1 LRSHAC
7 ARSHSPGQLCPTFL
21 CLARGHRRCA
31 LHLKT
36 IKVKGFKSFP
46 DSVEVRL
53 EPGVAV
59 VVGPNGSGK
68 SNIADAIVWAAGSLT
83 PSELRAEKPDDVL
96 FAGSAD
102 REAVDACEVELVFD
116 NTAGDG
122 PLDYSEL
129 SITRRLQR
137 GGEGQYLVNRAPV
150 RRVDLVDLLSD
161 LGLGHGMHSIIGQG
175 RVDEVLTSRP
185 ADRRA
190 LIEEAAGLG
199 KFKRRRHRAELK
211 LARVKTQVERAHDVE
226 AEVRKRLRPLAMQ
239 ASAAERAEKLRG
251 QIASLEARI
260 AQLDL
265 ASVAERR
272 AETEARRAVVLEAQA
287 AARAELERLL
297 AERDLAEQEL
307 TDIAGSREATMA
319 ALYRLRGAVERT
331 EIRREAVEGMAAEL
345 SSLLARS
352 RERGSAEGRAE
363 LMALEGALAEA
374 QAEVERAETDERECE
389 RALQRCASELA
400 GLERIELA
408 RLEAE
413 SRSLLEKRTKVES
426 DLAEAASLPEAA
438 GRGLLALAAAVERL
452 SLRRE
457 SLGASIERARAELN
471 EAETLE
477 QSGAPTYRELERAE
491 AQAAVRER
499 ELALECDR
507 LCERARH
514 AAERL
519 STLERS
525 IKEREGIPPAAR
537 ALAETGE
544 LLALSLLEVE
554 PGYEQAVAAAL
565 AWRAAALIA
574 PDPKR
579 GLDLLEK
586 ARREGLGNLAVV
598 LASGAASVAEESGA
612 EEASPLVGAR
622 PLLELVSG
630 DRRAQTLLQGIWLV
644 PLEQLTQARSGVVVT
659 REGHGYD
666 ALRGELWFAGS
677 ATEALMLELDSRRR
691 SLEGEVA
698 RLFGEAA
705 EAEKRLEVAR
715 RELKNAQKALSEI
728 EPSRRRLLPAVFLA
742 RLVAGSSRL
751 EQALEAAEI
760 SAAALREPLQ
770 SNADRSRGQVSQLSE
785 ELQSLAAGEA
795 ELRLALSLARERL
808 SNALKRSGAG
818 EPPELGELAAEQ
830 VAERRDALDGQI
842 AAAEETLAEA
852 ARVTSGARERARL
865 AAEAHTKAR
874 VDRAHPPESFCAR
887 LSACGERLLAALS
900 EISDRVEPLE
910 APLRAQVEAGASCAG
925 ELGAT
930 LRRLGA
936 EEAALRE
943 RSNAESE
950 RLAAVGVELARLDS
964 ETEDAERRLGGG
976 EVVAA
981 EGDDREELALK
992 LERGHRRLEELGR
1005 VNPLAK
1011 EEYAE
1016 EKVRL
1021 EELETQ
1027 RADLECSLTELE
1039 KLCAELTETVERRF
1053 AETYRLVSSTFEE
1066 VAGTL
1071 FPGGE
1076 GRLRMTEP
1084 AASAAL
1090 ESEDEAGIEIELRP
1104 VGKRVSKLSLL
1115 SGGEKSL
1122 GAICFLFSLFLAHPC
1137 PFYLLDEVEAALD
1150 DANIGRFVE
1159 LLRRY
1164 ADRAQF
1170 VVITHQKRTMEAA
1183 DLLYGVTMSGDGVS
1197 QVVSRRT
1204 PHEPELALASA

>member
-1 LRSHAC
+1 MRRSG
-7 ARSHSPGQLCPTFL
+7 RN
-21 CLARGHRRCA
+21 RGRCA
-31 LHLKT
+31 LHLKA
-36 IKVKGFKSFP
+36 IKIKGFKSFP
-46 DSVEVRL
+46 DPVEVRL

-68 SNIADAIVWAAGSLT
+68 SNISDAIVWAAGSLT

-96 FAGSAD
+96 FAGSAE
-102 REAVDACEVELVFD
+102 RAAVDACEVELLFD

-129 SITRRLQR
+129 SITRRLLR

-175 RVDEVLTSRP
+175 RVDEVLTSSP

-199 KFKRRRHRAELK
+199 KFKRRRHRSELK
-211 LARVKTQVERAHDVE
+211 LARVQAQVERAHDVE
-226 AEVRKRLRPLAMQ
+226 AEVRKHLRPLAMQ

-272 AETEARRAVVLEAQA
+272 AETESRRALVLEAQA
-287 AARAELERLL
+287 QARAELERLL
-297 AERDLAEQEL
+297 AEREAAEQQL
-307 TDIAGSREATMA
+307 TDIAGSREATLA
-319 ALYRLRGAVERT
+319 GLYRLRGAVERL
-331 EIRREAVEGMAAEL
+331 EIRREAVEGLVAEL
-345 SSLLARS
+345 TALHVRS
-352 RERGSAEGRAE
+352 RESGSSEGRAE
-363 LMALEGALAEA
+363 LMQLERA
-374 QAEVERAETDERECE
+374 QAKARDELQKAESLERGSELAVQQIL
-389 RALQRCASELA
+389 AELA

-408 RLEAE
+408 RLESE
-413 SRSLLEKRTKVES
+413 SRALVEQRTKVES
-426 DLAEAASLPEAA
+426 DLTEAASLPEAA
-438 GRGLLALAAAVERL
+438 GRELVELAAAVERL

-457 SLGASIERARAELN
+457 SLGASLGRSRQELS
-471 EAETLE
+471 EAEE
-477 QSGAPTYRELERAE
+477 QANSGAPSYQELERAE
-491 AQAAVRER
+491 ARAAVRER
-499 ELALECDR
+499 ELAQECDR
-507 LCERARH
+507 ACERARH

-519 STLERS
+519 SVLERS
-525 IKEREGIPPAAR
+525 IAEREGIPPAAR
-537 ALAETGE
+537 ALAEAGE
-544 LLALSLLEVE
+544 LLALTLLEVE

-579 GLDLLEK
+579 GLALLEK

-598 LASGAASVAEESGA
+598 LADADRREPKEVA
-612 EEASPLVGAR
+612 PLAGAR
-622 PLLELVSG
+622 PLAEFVSG
-630 DRRAQTLLQGIWLV
+630 DIRVRKLLEDIWLV
-644 PLEQLTQARSGVVVT
+644 PLEQLTEARSGIAVT

-666 ALRGELWFAGS
+666 AARGELWFAGS
-677 ATEALMLELDSRRR
+677 ATEALMLELDVRRR
-691 SLEGEVA
+691 ALEGEVKQ
-698 RLFGEAA
+698 LFGEAA
-705 EAEKRLEVAR
+705 EAEKALGRAQ
-715 RELKNAQKALSEI
+715 RELKSAQKALAEV
-728 EPSRRRLLPAVFLA
+728 EPSRRRLLPAAFLA
-742 RLVAGSSRL
+742 RLIAAGSRL
-751 EQALEAAEI
+751 EQALQAAEGCA
-760 SAAALREPLQ
+760 SALREPLQ
-770 SNADRSRGQVSQLSE
+770 DKAARSRGQVSRLSE
-785 ELQSLAAGEA
+785 GLQSLAAAEA
-795 ELRLALSLARERL
+795 ELRLALSAARERL
-808 SNALKRSGAG
+808 SQALRRAGPG

-830 VAERRDALDGQI
+830 VAERRNALAQRI
-842 AAAEETLAEA
+842 SAAEEALAGASSVAVAAREA
-852 ARVTSGARERARL
+852 ARLT
-865 AAEAHTKAR
+865 AEAHTRAR
-874 VDRAHPPESFCAR
+874 VDRAHPPELFCAR
-887 LSACGERLLAALS
+887 LSACGERLHTALS
-900 EISDRVEPLE
+900 SISDRVEGLE
-910 APLRAQVEAGASCAG
+910 APLREQVEAGAGQAG

-936 EEAALRE
+936 EEAALRD
-943 RSNAESE
+943 RSNSESE
-950 RLAAVGVELARLDS
+950 RLALVGVELARLDS
-964 ETEDAERRLGGG
+964 EAEDAERRLGGE
-976 EVVAA
+976 EVVPA

-1016 EKVRL
+1016 EKARL
-1021 EELETQ
+1021 EELELQ
-1027 RADLECSLTELE
+1027 RADLERSLAELE
-1039 KLCAELTETVERRF
+1039 NLCAELTETVERRF
-1053 AETYRLVSSTFEE
+1053 AETYQLVSGTFEE
-1066 VAGTL
+1066 VAATL

-1084 AASAAL
+1084 AV
-1090 ESEDEAGIEIELRP
+1090 SEAPETAPETVEEAGIEIELRP

-1150 DANIGRFVE
+1150 EANIGRFVE

-1183 DLLYGVTMSGDGVS
+1183 DLLYGVTMSGDGIS
-1197 QVVSRRT
+1197 QIVSRRT
-1204 PHEPELALASA
+1204 PREPELALASA

>member
-1 LRSHAC
+1 M
-7 ARSHSPGQLCPTFL
+7 
-21 CLARGHRRCA
+21 
-31 LHLKT
+31 
-36 IKVKGFKSFP
+36 
-46 DSVEVRL
+46 
-53 EPGVAV
+53 AV

-68 SNIADAIVWAAGSLT
+68 SNISDAIVWAAGSLT

-96 FAGSAD
+96 FAGSAE
-102 REAVDACEVELVFD
+102 RAAQDACEVELVFD
-116 NTAGDG
+116 NAAGDG

-129 SITRRLQR
+129 AITRRLQR

-175 RVDEVLTSRP
+175 RVDEVLTSSP
-185 ADRRA
+185 TDRRA
-190 LIEEAAGLG
+190 LVEEAAGLG

-211 LARVKTQVERAHDVE
+211 LARVQAQVARAHDVE
-226 AEVRKRLRPLAMQ
+226 AEVRKHLRPLAMQ

-251 QIASLEARI
+251 LIASLEARI

-272 AETEARRAVVLEAQA
+272 AETESRRAVVLEAQA
-287 AARAELERLL
+287 QARAELERLL
-297 AERDLAEQEL
+297 SEREGAEQEL
-307 TDIAGSREATMA
+307 TDIAGSREATLA
-319 ALYRLRGAVERT
+319 GLYRLRGAVERL
-331 EIRREAVEGMAAEL
+331 EIRREAVEGLTAEL
-345 SSLLARS
+345 AVLHARS
-352 RERGSAEGRAE
+352 RQSGSAEGRAE
-363 LMALEGALAEA
+363 LVQLERAHARARDELQKAEA
-374 QAEVERAETDERECE
+374 DERECE
-389 RALQRCASELA
+389 LALQRSLVELA

-408 RLEAE
+408 RLETE
-413 SRSLLEKRTKVES
+413 SRALLEKRTKVEGN
-426 DLAEAASLPEAA
+426 LAEAASLPEAA
-438 GRGLLALAAAVERL
+438 GRELVELAAAVERL

-457 SLGASIERARAELN
+457 SLGASLGRSRQELS

-477 QSGAPTYRELERAE
+477 QNGAPSYQELERAE
-491 AQAAVRER
+491 ARAAARER
-499 ELALECDR
+499 EMALECDR
-507 LCERARH
+507 ACERARH

-519 STLERS
+519 SVLERS

-537 ALAETGE
+537 ALAEAGE
-544 LLALSLLEVE
+544 LLALTLLEVE

-598 LASGAASVAEESGA
+598 LASGAASGA
-612 EEASPLVGAR
+612 GRRETKEAPPLAGAR
-622 PLLELVSG
+622 PLVELAAG
-630 DRRAQTLLQGIWLV
+630 DKRAQKLLEGIWLV
-644 PLEQLTQARSGVVVT
+644 PLERLTEARSGIVVT

-666 ALRGELWFAGS
+666 ATRGELWFAGS
-677 ATEALMLELDSRRR
+677 ATEALMLELDVRRR
-691 SLEGEVA
+691 ALESEVKQ
-698 RLFGEAA
+698 LFGVAA
-705 EAEKRLEVAR
+705 EAEKALGRAQ
-715 RELKNAQKALSEI
+715 RELKAAQKALSAV
-728 EPSRRRLLPAVFLA
+728 EPSRRRLLPSIFLA
-742 RLVAGSSRL
+742 RLVSVGVCL
-751 EQALEAAEI
+751 EEALQAAEG

-770 SNADRSRGQVSQLSE
+770 GRAVQSRGQVPRLSE
-785 ELQSLAAGEA
+785 ELQSLAAAEA
-795 ELRLALSLARERL
+795 ELRLALSSARERL
-808 SNALKRSGAG
+808 SEALRRSGAG
-818 EPPELGELAAEQ
+818 EPPELGKLAAEQ
-830 VAERRDALDGQI
+830 VAERRDALAEQI
-842 AAAEETLAEA
+842 AAAEEALAEA
-852 ARVTSGARERARL
+852 ARVAAAGREATRL
-865 AAEAHTKAR
+865 AAEAHTRAR
-874 VDRAHPPESFCAR
+874 VDRAHPPELLCAR

-900 EISDRVEPLE
+900 SIRGRVENLE
-910 APLRAQVEAGASCAG
+910 APLREQVEAGAGQAG

-936 EEAALRE
+936 EEAALRD
-943 RSNAESE
+943 RTSAESE
-950 RLAAVGVELARLDS
+950 RLAQVGVELARLDS
-964 ETEDAERRLGGG
+964 ESEDAERRLGGA
-976 EVVAA
+976 EVVPAD
-981 EGDDREELALK
+981 GDDREELALK

-1016 EKVRL
+1016 EKGRL
-1021 EELETQ
+1021 EELEVQ
-1027 RADLECSLTELE
+1027 RADLEHSLVELE
-1039 KLCAELTETVERRF
+1039 KLCSELTETVERRF
-1053 AETYRLVSSTFEE
+1053 AETYQLVSGTFEE
-1066 VAGTL
+1066 VAATL

-1084 AASAAL
+1084 
-1090 ESEDEAGIEIELRP
+1090 EPETDEEAGIEIELRP

-1170 VVITHQKRTMEAA
+1170 VVITHQKRTMEAG

-1204 PHEPELALASA
+1204 PREPELALATA

>member
-1 LRSHAC
+1 
-7 ARSHSPGQLCPTFL
+7 
-21 CLARGHRRCA
+21 
-31 LHLKT
+31 
-36 IKVKGFKSFP
+36 
-46 DSVEVRL
+46 VRL

-68 SNIADAIVWAAGSLT
+68 SNISDAIVWAAGSLT

-96 FAGSAD
+96 FAGSAE
-102 REAVDACEVELVFD
+102 RAAVDSCEVELVFD

-129 SITRRLQR
+129 AITRRLQR

-150 RRVDLVDLLSD
+150 RRLDLVDLLSD

-175 RVDEVLTSRP
+175 RVDEVLTSSP
-185 ADRRA
+185 IERRA

-211 LARVKTQVERAHDVE
+211 LARVQAQVARAHDVE
-226 AEVRKRLRPLAMQ
+226 AEVRKHLRPLAMQ

-272 AETEARRAVVLEAQA
+272 AETESRRAVILEAQA
-287 AARAELERLL
+287 QARAELERLL
-297 AERDLAEQEL
+297 SEREGAEREL
-307 TDIAGSREATMA
+307 TDIAGSREATLA
-319 ALYRLRGAVERT
+319 GLYRLRGAVERL
-331 EIRREAVEGMAAEL
+331 EIRREAVEGLAAEL
-345 SSLLARS
+345 VFLHARS
-352 RERGSAEGRAE
+352 RQSGSAEGRAE
-363 LMALEGALAEA
+363 LVQL
-374 QAEVERAETDERECE
+374 ERAHARARDELQKAELGERECE
-389 RALQRCASELA
+389 LALQRSLAELA

-413 SRSLLEKRTKVES
+413 SHALLEKRTKVES
-426 DLAEAASLPEAA
+426 DLAGAASLPEAA
-438 GRGLLALAAAVERL
+438 GRELLELAAAVERL

-457 SLGASIERARAELN
+457 SLGSSLGRSRQELS
-471 EAETLE
+471 EAEALE
-477 QSGAPTYRELERAE
+477 QSGAPSYQEIEKAE
-491 AQAAVRER
+491 ARAAARER
-499 ELALECDR
+499 ELAQECDR
-507 LCERARH
+507 ACERARH

-519 STLERS
+519 SVLERS

-537 ALAETGE
+537 ALAEAGE
-544 LLALSLLEVE
+544 LLALTLLEVE

-579 GLDLLEK
+579 GFDLLEK

-598 LASGAASVAEESGA
+598 LASGAASGAASGPDRREAKEVAPLAGVR
-612 EEASPLVGAR
+612 PLV
-622 PLLELVSG
+622 ELAAG
-630 DRRAQTLLQGIWLV
+630 DRRAQKLLEGIWLV
-644 PLEQLTQARSGVVVT
+644 PLERLTEARSGVVVT

-666 ALRGELWFAGS
+666 ATRGELWFSGS
-677 ATEALMLELDSRRR
+677 ATETLMLELDVRHRA
-691 SLEGEVA
+691 LEGEVKQ
-698 RLFGEAA
+698 LFGEAA
-705 EAEKRLEVAR
+705 EAEKALGRAR
-715 RELKNAQKALSEI
+715 RELTNAEKALAEV
-728 EPSRRRLLPAVFLA
+728 EPPRRRLLPAAFLA
-742 RLVAGSSRL
+742 RLIASGSRL
-751 EQALEAAEI
+751 EQALQAAES

-770 SNADRSRGQVSQLSE
+770 GKAVQGRGQVSRLSE
-785 ELQSLAAGEA
+785 ELQSLAAAEA
-795 ELRLALSLARERL
+795 ELRLALSAARERL
-808 SNALKRSGAG
+808 AEALRRSGAA
-818 EPPELGELAAEQ
+818 EPPELAELAAER
-830 VAERRDALDGQI
+830 VAERRDALTQQI
-842 AAAEETLAEA
+842 AAAEETLTVARRVAAA
-852 ARVTSGARERARL
+852 AREATSL

-874 VDRAHPPESFCAR
+874 VDRAHPPELFCAR
-887 LSACGERLLAALS
+887 LSACGERLQAALS
-900 EISDRVEPLE
+900 AIPDRVEMLE
-910 APLRAQVEAGASCAG
+910 APLREQVEAGAGQAG

-936 EEAALRE
+936 EEAALRD
-943 RSNAESE
+943 RTSAESE
-950 RLAAVGVELARLDS
+950 RQAQVGVELARLDS
-964 ETEDAERRLGGG
+964 EAEDAERRLGGEG
-976 EVVAA
+976 VVPA
-981 EGDDREELALK
+981 EGDDREELSLK

-1021 EELETQ
+1021 EELELQ
-1027 RADLECSLTELE
+1027 RADLERSLAELE
-1039 KLCAELTETVERRF
+1039 RLCAELTDTVECRF
-1053 AETYRLVSSTFEE
+1053 AETYQLVSGTFEE
-1066 VAGTL
+1066 VAATL

-1076 GRLRMTEP
+1076 GRLRLTEP
-1084 AASAAL
+1084 AASAAP
-1090 ESEDEAGIEIELRP
+1090 ETGEEAGIEIELRP

-1150 DANIGRFVE
+1150 EANIGRFVE

-1183 DLLYGVTMSGDGVS
+1183 DLLYGVTMSGDGIS

-1204 PHEPELALASA
+1204 PREPELSLATA

>member
-1 LRSHAC
+1 
-7 ARSHSPGQLCPTFL
+7 
-21 CLARGHRRCA
+21 
-31 LHLKT
+31 
-36 IKVKGFKSFP
+36 
-46 DSVEVRL
+46 VRL

-68 SNIADAIVWAAGSLT
+68 SNISDAIVWAAGSLT

-96 FAGSAD
+96 FAGSAE
-102 REAVDACEVELVFD
+102 RAAVDACEVELVFD

-129 SITRRLQR
+129 SVTRRLQR

-150 RRVDLVDLLSD
+150 RRIDLVDLLSD

-185 ADRRA
+185 IDRRG

-199 KFKRRRHRAELK
+199 KFKRRRHRSELK
-211 LARVKTQVERAHDVE
+211 LARVQAQVERAHDVE
-226 AEVRKRLRPLAMQ
+226 AEVKKRLRPLAMQ

-272 AETEARRAVVLEAQA
+272 AETESRRAVVLEAQA
-287 AARAELERLL
+287 QARAELERLL
-297 AERDLAEQEL
+297 AEREVTEQEL
-307 TDIAGSREATMA
+307 TDIAGSREATLA
-319 ALYRLRGAVERT
+319 ELYRLRGAVERL
-331 EIRREAVEGMAAEL
+331 EIRREAVEGLASELAA
-345 SSLLARS
+345 LLARS
-352 RERGSAEGRAE
+352 RESGSAEGRAE
-363 LMALEGALAEA
+363 LLELEHKLAGARQELE
-374 QAEVERAETDERECE
+374 QAEGRERECE
-389 RALQRCASELA
+389 QALRLNLSELA
-400 GLERIELA
+400 SLERLELA
-408 RLEAE
+408 RLETE
-413 SRSLLEKRTKVES
+413 SRALLEKRTKVES

-438 GRGLLALAAAVERL
+438 GRELVELAAAVERL

-457 SLGASIERARAELN
+457 SLGASLQRARLELG
-471 EAETLE
+471 EAEALE
-477 QSGAPTYRELERAE
+477 KSGAPSYCELEKAE
-491 AQAAVRER
+491 ARAAVCGRAQ
-499 ELALECDR
+499 ALECDR

-525 IKEREGIPPAAR
+525 IEEGEGIPPAAR
-537 ALAETGE
+537 ALAEAGE

-574 PDPKR
+574 PNAKR

-586 ARREGLGNLAVV
+586 ARSEGLGNLAVV
-598 LASGAASVAEESGA
+598 LAFGAASGA
-612 EEASPLVGAR
+612 EKSEAVEAPPLAGAR
-622 PLLELVSG
+622 PLREIVSG
-630 DRRAQTLLQGIWLV
+630 DRRAQQLLEGVWLV

-666 ALRGELWFAGS
+666 AARGELWFSGS
-677 ATEALMLELDSRRR
+677 ATEALMLELKSRRR
-691 SLEGEVA
+691 ALELEVA

-705 EAEKRLEVAR
+705 EAEQSLNAAERA
-715 RELKNAQKALSEI
+715 LKAAQKALSEV
-728 EPSRRRLLPAVFLA
+728 EPPRRRLLTAAFLT
-742 RLVAGSSRL
+742 RLIDSGSRL
-751 EQALEAAEI
+751 EQALQAAE
-760 SAAALREPLQ
+760 SSVAMLREPLQ
-770 SNADRSRGQVSQLSE
+770 SKAEQSRGQVSRLSE
-785 ELQSLAAGEA
+785 DLQSLAAAEA
-795 ELRLALSLARERL
+795 DLRRGLALARERF
-808 SNALKRSGAG
+808 SEALGRSGADA
-818 EPPELGELAAEQ
+818 PPRLAELATEQ
-830 VAERRDALDGQI
+830 VAARRDALAQEI
-842 AAAEETLAEA
+842 AAAEVTLAQA
-852 ARVTSGARERARL
+852 ANITGDARERERL

-874 VDRAHPPESFCAR
+874 VDRAHPPESFCAS
-887 LSACGERLLAALS
+887 LSAYGERLLSALTA
-900 EISDRVEPLE
+900 IQGRVEALE
-910 APLRAQVEAGASCAG
+910 APLREQVEAGAGHAG
-925 ELGAT
+925 KLGAT

-936 EEAALRE
+936 EEAALRD

-950 RLAAVGVELARLDS
+950 RLAQVGVELARLDS
-964 ETEDAERRLGGG
+964 ESEDAERRLGGG
-976 EVVAA
+976 EVEPA
-981 EGDDREELALK
+981 EGDDREEIALK
-992 LERGHRRLEELGR
+992 LERGQRRLEELGR

-1021 EELETQ
+1021 EELELQ
-1027 RADLECSLTELE
+1027 RADLESSLAELE

-1053 AETYRLVSSTFEE
+1053 AETYQLVSSTFEE
-1066 VAGTL
+1066 VAATL

-1084 AASAAL
+1084 
-1090 ESEDEAGIEIELRP
+1090 EPETDEEAGIEIELRP
-1104 VGKRVSKLSLL
+1104 VGKRVSRLSLL

-1150 DANIGRFVE
+1150 EANIGRFVE

-1170 VVITHQKRTMEAA
+1170 VVITHQKRTMEAG
-1183 DLLYGVTMSGDGVS
+1183 DLLYGVTMSGNGVS

-1204 PHEPELALASA
+1204 PQEPELALVSA

>member
-1 LRSHAC
+1 
-7 ARSHSPGQLCPTFL
+7 
-21 CLARGHRRCA
+21 

-46 DSVEVRL
+46 DAVEVRL

-68 SNIADAIVWAAGSLT
+68 SNISDAIVWAAGSLT

-96 FAGSAD
+96 FAGSAE
-102 REAVDACEVELVFD
+102 RTAVDACEVELVFD

-129 SITRRLQR
+129 AITRRLQR

-211 LARVKTQVERAHDVE
+211 LARVRIQVERAHDVE

-251 QIASLEARI
+251 QIASLEARV

-272 AETEARRAVVLEAQA
+272 AETESRRAVVLEAQA
-287 AARAELERLL
+287 QARAELERLL
-297 AERDLAEQEL
+297 AERDVAEQEL
-307 TDIAGSREATMA
+307 TDIAGSREATLA
-319 ALYRLRGAVERT
+319 GLYRLRGAVERA
-331 EIRREAVEGMAAEL
+331 EIRREAVEGLASEL
-345 SSLLARS
+345 ATLLNRS
-352 RERGSAEGRAE
+352 RESGSAEGQAE
-363 LMALEGALAEA
+363 LVELERVLTRA
-374 QAEVERAETDERECE
+374 QDELERAEAGERECE
-389 RALQRCASELA
+389 LALQLSSSELA

-413 SRSLLEKRTKVES
+413 SRVLLEKRTKVES
-426 DLAEAASLPEAA
+426 DLAETAALPEAA
-438 GRGLLALAAAVERL
+438 GRGLVELAAAVERL

-457 SLGASIERARAELN
+457 SLGTSLERSRQELS
-471 EAETLE
+471 EAEALE
-477 QSGAPTYRELERAE
+477 QSGAPSHWELEKAE
-491 AQAAVRER
+491 ARTAARER

-519 STLERS
+519 STLERL

-537 ALAETGE
+537 TLAEAGE

-554 PGYEQAVAAAL
+554 PGFEQAVAAAL

-574 PDPKR
+574 PNPRR
-579 GLDLLEK
+579 GMDLLEK

-598 LASGAASVAEESGA
+598 LASAEKR
-612 EEASPLVGAR
+612 EANETPPLAGAR
-622 PLLELVSG
+622 PLVELVSG
-630 DRRAQTLLQGIWLV
+630 DRRAQTLLEGIWLV
-644 PLEQLTQARSGVVVT
+644 PLDQLTEARSGVVVT

-666 ALRGELWFAGS
+666 AARGELWFSGS
-677 ATEALMLELDSRRR
+677 ATEALMLELESRRR

-705 EAEKRLEVAR
+705 EAEKRLDATA
-715 RELKNAQKALSEI
+715 RELTKAQKALSEV
-728 EPSRRRLLPAVFLA
+728 EPSRRRLLSAAFLTE
-742 RLVAGSSRL
+742 LVASGSRL
-751 EQALEAAEI
+751 EQALQAAEL

-770 SNADRSRGQVSQLSE
+770 SKAELSRGQVSRLSE
-785 ELQSLAAGEA
+785 DLQSLAASEA
-795 ELRLALSLARERL
+795 DLRRALALARERF
-808 SNALKRSGAG
+808 SDALRRSGAG
-818 EPPELGELAAEQ
+818 EPPELAELAAEQ
-830 VAERRDALDGQI
+830 VAARRDALAGKI

-852 ARVTSGARERARL
+852 VRITAGVRERAHL

-887 LSACGERLLAALS
+887 LSAAGERLLVAMS
-900 EISDRVEPLE
+900 SIPDRIEPLE

-936 EEAALRE
+936 EEAALRD
-943 RSNAESE
+943 RSNAEAE
-950 RLAAVGVELARLDS
+950 RLAQVGVELARLDS
-964 ETEDAERRLGGG
+964 EAEDAERRLGGA
-976 EVVAA
+976 EVEPA

-992 LERGHRRLEELGR
+992 LERGQRRLEELGR

-1016 EKVRL
+1016 EKERL
-1021 EELETQ
+1021 EELELQ
-1027 RADLECSLTELE
+1027 RADLENSLVELE

-1076 GRLRMTEP
+1076 GRLRLTEP
-1084 AASAAL
+1084 
-1090 ESEDEAGIEIELRP
+1090 EPETDEEAGIEIELRP

-1204 PHEPELALASA
+1204 PREPELVLAAL

>member
-1 LRSHAC
+1 M
-7 ARSHSPGQLCPTFL
+7 
-21 CLARGHRRCA
+21 
-31 LHLKT
+31 HLKT
-36 IKVKGFKSFP
+36 IKIKGFKSFP

-68 SNIADAIVWAAGSLT
+68 SNISDAIVWAAGSLT

-96 FAGSAD
+96 FAGSAE
-102 REAVDACEVELVFD
+102 RTAIDACEVELVFD

-129 SITRRLQR
+129 AITRRLQR

-211 LARVKTQVERAHDVE
+211 LARVQAQVARAHDVE
-226 AEVRKRLRPLAMQ
+226 AEVRKHLRPLAMQ

-251 QIASLEARI
+251 QIASIESRI

-272 AETEARRAVVLEAQA
+272 AETESRRAVVLEAQA
-287 AARAELERLL
+287 RARAELERLL
-297 AERDLAEQEL
+297 AERDVAEREL
-307 TDIAGSREATMA
+307 TDIAGSREATLA
-319 ALYRLRGAVERT
+319 GLYRLRGAVERL
-331 EIRREAVEGMAAEL
+331 EIRREAVERLASELAAL
-345 SSLLARS
+345 HARS
-352 RERGSAEGRAE
+352 RESGSAEGRAE
-363 LMALEGALAEA
+363 IVELERAFALAQDEVVLAEA
-374 QAEVERAETDERECE
+374 GERGSEQALKRS
-389 RALQRCASELA
+389 LGELA
-400 GLERIELA
+400 ELERIELA

-413 SRSLLEKRTKVES
+413 SRALLEKRTKVES
-426 DLAEAASLPEAA
+426 DLAEAASAPEAA
-438 GRGLLALAAAVERL
+438 GRGLVELAAAVERL

-457 SLGASIERARAELN
+457 SLGSSLERARQELS
-471 EAETLE
+471 EAEALE
-477 QSGAPTYRELERAE
+477 QSGAPSYQELEKSEARA
-491 AQAAVRER
+491 AARER

-519 STLERS
+519 STLERL
-525 IKEREGIPPAAR
+525 IEEREGIPPAAR
-537 ALAETGE
+537 ALAEAGE

-574 PDPKR
+574 PDSRR

-586 ARREGLGNLAVV
+586 ARQEGLGNLAVV
-598 LASGAASVAEESGA
+598 LASGPEKRQVD
-612 EEASPLVGAR
+612 EAPPLAGAR
-622 PLLELVSG
+622 PLVELVSG
-630 DRRAQTLLQGIWLV
+630 DRRAQKLLEGIWLV
-644 PLEQLTQARSGVVVT
+644 ALEQLTQARSGVVVT

-666 ALRGELWFAGS
+666 ASRGELWFAGS
-677 ATEALMLELDSRRR
+677 ATEALMLELESRRR

-705 EAEKRLEVAR
+705 EAEKRLDAAA
-715 RELKNAQKALSEI
+715 RELKKAQKALSEA
-728 EPSRRRLLPAVFLA
+728 EPSRRRLLPAAFLA
-742 RLVAGSSRL
+742 RLVASGSLL
-751 EQALEAAEI
+751 ERSMQAAQV
-760 SAAALREPLQ
+760 SAVALREPLQ
-770 SNADRSRGQVSQLSE
+770 SKAEQSRGRVSRLSE
-785 ELQSLAAGEA
+785 DLQSLASGEA
-795 ELRLALSLARERL
+795 DLRRALSLARERL
-808 SNALKRSGAG
+808 SDALGRSGAG

-830 VAERRDALDGQI
+830 IAERRDALAQEI
-842 AAAEETLAEA
+842 AAAEEKLAESA
-852 ARVTSGARERARL
+852 SLTRAARERARL

-874 VDRAHPPESFCAR
+874 VDRAHPPEYFCAR
-887 LSACGERLLAALS
+887 LSAAGERFLTALS
-900 EISDRVEPLE
+900 AIADRVAPLE
-910 APLRAQVEAGASCAG
+910 APLREQVEAGASCAG

-936 EEAALRE
+936 EEAALRD
-943 RSNAESE
+943 RSNAEAE
-950 RLAAVGVELARLDS
+950 RLAQVGVELARLDS

-976 EVVAA
+976 EVEAA

-1016 EKVRL
+1016 EKARL
-1021 EELETQ
+1021 EELEAQ
-1027 RADLECSLTELE
+1027 RADLERSLAELE
-1039 KLCAELTETVERRF
+1039 KLRAELTETVERRF
-1053 AETYRLVSSTFEE
+1053 AETYQLVSSTFEE

-1084 AASAAL
+1084 
-1090 ESEDEAGIEIELRP
+1090 EPETDEEAGIEIELRP

-1204 PHEPELALASA
+1204 PREPELALATA

>member
-1 LRSHAC
+1 M
-7 ARSHSPGQLCPTFL
+7 
-21 CLARGHRRCA
+21 
-31 LHLKT
+31 
-36 IKVKGFKSFP
+36 
-46 DSVEVRL
+46 
-53 EPGVAV
+53 AV

-68 SNIADAIVWAAGSLT
+68 SNISDAIVWAAGSLT

-96 FAGSAD
+96 FAGSAE
-102 REAVDACEVELVFD
+102 RAAVDSCEVELVFD

-129 SITRRLQR
+129 AITRRLQR

-150 RRVDLVDLLSD
+150 RRLDLVDLLSD

-175 RVDEVLTSRP
+175 RVDEVLTSSP
-185 ADRRA
+185 TERRA

-211 LARVKTQVERAHDVE
+211 LARVQAQVARAHDVE
-226 AEVRKRLRPLAMQ
+226 AEVRKHLRPLAMQ

-272 AETEARRAVVLEAQA
+272 AETESRRAVILEAQA
-287 AARAELERLL
+287 QARAELERLL
-297 AERDLAEQEL
+297 SEREGAEREL
-307 TDIAGSREATMA
+307 TDIAGSREATLA
-319 ALYRLRGAVERT
+319 GLYRLRGAVERL
-331 EIRREAVEGMAAEL
+331 EIRREAVEGLAAEL
-345 SSLLARS
+345 AFLHARS
-352 RERGSAEGRAE
+352 RQSGSAEGRAE
-363 LMALEGALAEA
+363 LVQL
-374 QAEVERAETDERECE
+374 ERAHARARDELQKAELGERECE
-389 RALQRCASELA
+389 LALQRSLAELA

-408 RLEAE
+408 RLETE
-413 SRSLLEKRTKVES
+413 SRALLEKRTKVES

-537 ALAETGE
+537 ALAEAGE

-554 PGYEQAVAAAL
+554 PGFEQAVAAAL

-586 ARREGLGNLAVV
+586 ARRDGLGNLAVV
-598 LASGAASVAEESGA
+598 LASGAEESGE
-612 EEASPLVGAR
+612 EEAPPLAGAR
-622 PLLELVSG
+622 PLVELVSG
-630 DRRAQTLLQGIWLV
+630 DRRAQTLLEGIWLV

-659 REGHGYD
+659 LEGHGFD
-666 ALRGELWFAGS
+666 ASRGELWFSGS

-691 SLEGEVA
+691 SLESEVA

-705 EAEKRLEVAR
+705 EAEKRLDAAS
-715 RELKNAQKALSEI
+715 RELKKAQNALSEV
-728 EPSRRRLLPAVFLA
+728 EPSRRRLLSAALLA
-742 RLVAGSSRL
+742 RLVAGASRL
-751 EQALEAAEI
+751 DQLLQAAEI

-770 SNADRSRGQVSQLSE
+770 SKADRSRGQVSQLSE
-785 ELQSLAAGEA
+785 DLQSLAAAEA
-795 ELRLALSLARERL
+795 DLRRELSLARERL
-808 SNALKRSGAG
+808 SDTLRRSDAG
-818 EPPELGELAAEQ
+818 EPPELAELAAEQ
-830 VAERRDALDGQI
+830 VAERRDALAQEI

-852 ARVTSGARERARL
+852 ARVTRDARERARL

-874 VDRAHPPESFCAR
+874 VDRSHPPEPFCAR
-887 LSACGERLLAALS
+887 LSAAGERLLAGLS
-900 EISDRVEPLE
+900 SVSDRVEPLE
-910 APLRAQVEAGASCAG
+910 APLRAQVEAGAGCAG
-925 ELGAT
+925 ELGAA

-936 EEAALRE
+936 EEAALRD
-943 RSNAESE
+943 RSNAEAE
-950 RLAAVGVELARLDS
+950 RLAQVGVELARLDS
-964 ETEDAERRLGGG
+964 ESEDAERRLGGA
-976 EVVAA
+976 EVEAA
-981 EGDDREELALK
+981 EGDDRDELALK

-1027 RADLECSLTELE
+1027 RADLEHSLIELE

-1076 GRLRMTEP
+1076 GRLLMTEP
-1084 AASAAL
+1084 AASAAP
-1090 ESEDEAGIEIELRP
+1090 ESGEEAGIEIELRP

-1197 QVVSRRT
+1197 QVISRRT
-1204 PHEPELALASA
+1204 PREPELALATA

>member
-1 LRSHAC
+1 
-7 ARSHSPGQLCPTFL
+7 
-21 CLARGHRRCA
+21 
-31 LHLKT
+31 
-36 IKVKGFKSFP
+36 
-46 DSVEVRL
+46 VRL

-68 SNIADAIVWAAGSLT
+68 SNISDAIVWAAGSLT

-96 FAGSAD
+96 FAGSAE
-102 REAVDACEVELVFD
+102 RAAVDACEVELIFD

-199 KFKRRRHRAELK
+199 KYKRRRHRAELK
-211 LARVKTQVERAHDVE
+211 LARVQAQVARAHDVE
-226 AEVRKRLRPLAMQ
+226 AEVRKHLRPLAMQ

-272 AETEARRAVVLEAQA
+272 DETESRRAVVLEAQA
-287 AARAELERLL
+287 RARAELERLL
-297 AERDLAEQEL
+297 AERESAEQEL
-307 TDIAGSREATMA
+307 TDIAGTREATLA
-319 ALYRLRGAVERT
+319 GLYRLRGAVERV
-331 EIRREAVEGMAAEL
+331 EIRREAVEGLTTELAA
-345 SSLLARS
+345 LLVRS
-352 RERGSAEGRAE
+352 RESGSAEGRAE
-363 LMALEGALAEA
+363 L
-374 QAEVERAETDERECE
+374 VELE
-389 RALQRCASELA
+389 RALARARDELEQAEAGEREYERALRQSLSELA

-413 SRSLLEKRTKVES
+413 SRALLEKRTKVES
-426 DLAEAASLPEAA
+426 DLTEAASLPEAA
-438 GRGLLALAAAVERL
+438 GRGLVELAAAVERL

-457 SLGASIERARAELN
+457 SLGASLERSRQELS
-471 EAETLE
+471 EAEALE
-477 QSGAPTYRELERAE
+477 SSGAPSYQELEKAE
-491 AQAAVRER
+491 ARAAARGR

-519 STLERS
+519 GALERS
-525 IKEREGIPPAAR
+525 IEEREGIPPAAR
-537 ALAETGE
+537 ALAEAGE

-574 PDPKR
+574 PNPKR

-586 ARREGLGNLAVV
+586 ARRDGLGNLAVV
-598 LASGAASVAEESGA
+598 LASGAEKREA
-612 EEASPLVGAR
+612 EEAPPLSGAR
-622 PLLELVSG
+622 PLIELVSG
-630 DRRAQTLLQGIWLV
+630 DRRAQKLLEGIWLA

-677 ATEALMLELDSRRR
+677 ATEALMLELESRRR
-691 SLEGEVA
+691 SLESEVT
-698 RLFGEAA
+698 RLFGDAA
-705 EAEKRLEVAR
+705 EAEKRLNAAERA
-715 RELKNAQKALSEI
+715 LKNAQKALSEV
-728 EPSRRRLLPAVFLA
+728 EPSRRRLLPAAFLA
-742 RLVAGSSRL
+742 RLVASGSHL
-751 EQALEAAEI
+751 ERSLQAAEGT
-760 SAAALREPLQ
+760 AGALREPLQ
-770 SNADRSRGQVSQLSE
+770 NRAEQSRGQVSRLSE
-785 ELQSLAAGEA
+785 DLQSLAAGEA
-795 ELRLALSLARERL
+795 ELRLVLSLARERL
-808 SNALKRSGAG
+808 SDALRRAGAG
-818 EPPELGELAAEQ
+818 EPPELAELAAEQ
-830 VAERRDALDGQI
+830 VAERRDALAGQI

-852 ARVTSGARERARL
+852 ARVTCSARERASL

-874 VDRAHPPESFCAR
+874 VDRAHPPESVCAR
-887 LSACGERLLAALS
+887 LSAYGERLLAALS
-900 EISDRVEPLE
+900 SISARVEPLE
-910 APLRAQVEAGASCAG
+910 APLREQVEAGAGHAG

-936 EEAALRE
+936 EEAALRD
-943 RSNAESE
+943 RSNAEAE
-950 RLAAVGVELARLDS
+950 RLAQVGVELARLDS
-964 ETEDAERRLGGG
+964 EAEDAERRLGGG
-976 EVVAA
+976 EVEAA

-992 LERGHRRLEELGR
+992 LERGHRRFEDLGR

-1016 EKVRL
+1016 EKARL
-1021 EELETQ
+1021 EELEVQ
-1027 RADLECSLTELE
+1027 RADLERSLAELE
-1039 KLCAELTETVERRF
+1039 KLRAELTETVERRF
-1053 AETYRLVSSTFEE
+1053 TETYLLVGSTFEE
-1066 VAGTL
+1066 VAATL

-1076 GRLRMTEP
+1076 GKLRMTEP
-1084 AASAAL
+1084 
-1090 ESEDEAGIEIELRP
+1090 EPETDEEAGIEIELRP
-1104 VGKRVSKLSLL
+1104 AGKRVSKLSLL

-1122 GAICFLFSLFLAHPC
+1122 GAICFLFALFLAHPC

-1204 PHEPELALASA
+1204 PREPELALATG